1 MLYDET
7 IKMDDWLNELS
18 IGDLVLVRRTW
29 FDRGL
34 PGGLL
39 HISVVE
45 RNQTQNVVVANFGGA
60 FSKPAGV
67 ANFNT
72 HLVVPTPELLAEAL
86 RPEHVNES
94 RRILN
99 QHIQD

>member
-7 IKMDDWLNELS
+7 MKMDDWLDQLS
-18 IGDLVLVRRTW
+18 VGDLVLVRRTW

-45 RNQTQNVVVANFGGA
+45 RNQTQNVVIANFAGA
-60 FSKPAGV
+60 FAKPGGS

-72 HLVVPTPELLAEAL
+72 RLVVPTPELLTKAL
-86 RPEHVNES
+86 LPEHVNES
-94 RRILN
+94 RRIMN
-99 QHIQD
+99 AHIQD